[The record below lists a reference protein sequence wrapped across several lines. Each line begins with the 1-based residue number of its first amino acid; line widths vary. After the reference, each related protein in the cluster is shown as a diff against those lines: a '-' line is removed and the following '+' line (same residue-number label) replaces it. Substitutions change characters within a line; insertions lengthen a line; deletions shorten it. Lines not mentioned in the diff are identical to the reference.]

1 VLWVYRQHNKVRE
14 VCPSSDLLGDTQK
27 DTRMGNTLNSYNKFV
42 NALNDLCEEHGM
54 QIFSSPGID
63 GDTLRVQSV
72 RKPIPHILLSEKFHP
87 SSESLEDVYIT
98 LDGE

>member
-1 VLWVYRQHNKVRE
+1 
-14 VCPSSDLLGDTQK
+14 
-27 DTRMGNTLNSYNKFV
+27 MGKPQLDYWMFV

-63 GDTLRVQSV
+63 GGTLRVQSV
-72 RKPIPHILLSEKFHP
+72 RNPIPHILLSGKFHP
-87 SSESLEDVYIT
+87 SSELLEDVYIT